1 MIYILNVYGSFI
13 DRKIFREKVNDSGL
27 LAHRDLII
35 AGDINLIVS
44 AGEVWGDLTL
54 LDPLATYFKDIFLKK
69 SAC

>member
-1 MIYILNVYGSFI
+1 M
-13 DRKIFREKVNDSGL
+13 NDSGL

-35 AGDINLIVS
+35 AGDINLIVR